1 VPIGAERE
9 IPRTHRGDF
18 RPPTSLRSALTG
30 GVWAVLALFVATG
43 LGLRLINL
51 DSGLWYD
58 EIVTLKSYVRLPT
71 AKLLTSCTEFNN
83 HMLFSLLAQASIAS
97 FGESPWALRL
107 PAVLF
112 GLASIPALWWLSSL
126 LIGRRESLYA
136 ALLLTVSY
144 HHVFYSQSARGYT
157 GLLFFSL
164 LSTGLFLK
172 GLRRPGWRPWIT
184 YAAVNGLALF
194 THLTAA
200 FTIAAHGIVWLCLL
214 GRSGPHRCWRPLG
227 GFALS
232 AAAGAI
238 LYAPLIPK
246 LLDSFQKHVG
256 ADSAFLKVKA
266 WTSPLWTAR
275 EVLEGLGLG
284 PIAIAAFALVA
295 VLATAG
301 FISLAR
307 KSPVAVA
314 AMVLSGPIALAVFW
328 GFKFHIWP
336 RYFFP
341 LIGPGVIFVVHGVD
355 VIARAVAPRAASIVT
370 ASAVA
375 ALAIGSVVSLFP
387 TWSLPKQDY
396 EGARDWLVANSRP
409 GEPVLVAG
417 MSALSYRW
425 LYAPDWTEIEAP
437 ADLDRVLAEGHRTW
451 FVYTFPTQLKAER
464 PGVLER
470 AEERFHTVRE
480 FPGTMR
486 EGAVV
491 VMRSR

>member
-1 VPIGAERE
+1 M
-9 IPRTHRGDF
+9 
-18 RPPTSLRSALTG
+18 
-30 GVWAVLALFVATG
+30 
-43 LGLRLINL
+43 
-51 DSGLWYD
+51 
-58 EIVTLKSYVRLPT
+58 RLPT

-83 HMLFSLLAQASIAS
+83 HMLFSLLAQASIGL
-97 FGESPWALRL
+97 FGDSAWALRL

-112 GLASIPALWWLSSL
+112 GIASIPAVWWLSSL
-126 LIGRRESLYA
+126 LVGRRQSLYA

-144 HHVFYSQSARGYT
+144 HHVFFSQSARGYT

-172 GLRRPGWRPWIT
+172 GLRRPGWKVWIT

-200 FTIAAHGIVWLCLL
+200 FTLAAHGIVWLCLL
-214 GRSGPHRCWRPLG
+214 GRSGPHRGLKPLA

-256 ADSAFLKVKA
+256 EDSVFLKVKT

-284 PIAIAAFALVA
+284 PLAISAFIVVA
-295 VLATAG
+295 VFATAG
-301 FISLAR
+301 FIALAR
-307 KSPVAVA
+307 KNPMAVA
-314 AMVLSGPIALAVFW
+314 AMVLSGPISLAAFWAL
-328 GFKFHIWP
+328 KFHIWP

-341 LIGPGVIFVVHGVD
+341 LIGPGVIFVAHGID
-355 VIARAVAPRAASIVT
+355 VIARAAARKAASLAT
-370 ASAVA
+370 AVAVA
-375 ALAIGSVVSLFP
+375 ALAVGSVVSLFP
-387 TWSLPKQDY
+387 TWSVPKQDY
-396 EGARDWLVANSRP
+396 EGARDWVIANSRP
-409 GEPVLVAG
+409 GEPVLAAG
-417 MSALSYRW
+417 MAALSYRW
-425 LYAPDWTEIEAP
+425 LYAKDWTEVKDA
-437 ADLDRVLAEGHRTW
+437 LDVDQVLSQGHRTW
-451 FVYTFPTQLKAER
+451 FVYSFPTQLKASN

-470 AEERFHTVRE
+470 VEERFHVVRE
-480 FPGTMR
+480 FPGTIR